1 MNKNAGRGDMLV
13 VMLRLKSGEELPF
26 LVDTG
31 SGGTCFDISWKSHLG
46 KPVGTLS
53 VTRWG
58 VIKKQ
63 DTYAEPRL
71 YAGSTRLLTGSQIIT
86 LNLKRPSSS
95 SRRPIMG
102 ILGLDCLRHYCVQ
115 LDFAAGRMR
124 FLDDEHSNK
133 ESWGKPFPLVDHG
146 DGRFDV
152 RESLDGA
159 KGSTSLIDSGFD
171 IDGWLMPKLYQQWTN
186 QAAPTATGEVHS
198 PNGVLGG
205 EAYPDIRLRR
215 IDVENNGI
223 GLRFLSRHLVT
234 LDFPKQTMY
243 LKRTSTGPLGAGD

>member
-1 MNKNAGRGDMLV
+1 MNKNAGRGNPLIIT
-13 VMLRLKSGEELPF
+13 LRLGSGEELPF

-31 SGGTCFDISWKSHLG
+31 SGGTCFDTSWTPHLG
-46 KPVGTLS
+46 KPVGTMS

-58 VIKKQ
+58 VIQKQ
-63 DTYAEPRL
+63 NTYAEPRL
-71 YAGSTRLLTGSQIIT
+71 YAGNTRLLTGEHVIT
-86 LNLKRPSSS
+86 LDLKGPSSRS
-95 SRRPIMG
+95 GHPIMG
-102 ILGLDCLRHYCVQ
+102 ILSLDCLRHYCVQ
-115 LDFAAGRMR
+115 LDFAAGKMR

-133 ESWGKPFPLVDHG
+133 ENWGKPFPLVDHG

-159 KGSTSLIDSGFD
+159 KGSTSLVDSGFD
-171 IDGWLMPKLYQQWTN
+171 LDGWLMPKFYQQWTN

-198 PNGVLGG
+198 PNGVLAG
-205 EAYPDIRLRR
+205 ETYPDIHLRV
-215 IDVENNGI
+215 IDVESDGI

-243 LKRTSTGPLGAGD
+243 LKRTSTGPLSAGD